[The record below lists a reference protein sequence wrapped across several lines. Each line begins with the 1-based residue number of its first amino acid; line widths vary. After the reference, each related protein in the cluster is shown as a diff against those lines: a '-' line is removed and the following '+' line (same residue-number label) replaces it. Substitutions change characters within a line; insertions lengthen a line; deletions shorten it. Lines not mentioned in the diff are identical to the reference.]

1 MEEGLWILTSA
12 LCGRSLRPSKT
23 GAGCGCNNSGGKEKK
38 ILYAGRLRGADP
50 GEASIGGR
58 TQTTGASVTD

>member
-38 ILYAGRLRGADP
+38 KKSSMP
-50 GEASIGGR
+50 GGCGERIPEKRPLVGEHKPRAR
-58 TQTTGASVTD
+58 R